1 MLGIPEGGRDP
12 FQWIEYR
19 IKEEK
24 RWSSALAGATSAILR
39 PGFMYL
45 SDLTDVVQ
53 GRGSEVTPA
62 GGRRPHTEPSVCRN
76 SKF

>member
-1 MLGIPEGGRDP
+1 VD
-12 FQWIEYR
+12 R
-19 IKEEK
+19 ISFKEEE

-62 GGRRPHTEPSVCRN
+62 GGRRPRTEPSVW
-76 SKF
+76 KFRKLELLDLRELPPF